1 VTWGYHPGAALGAA
15 GAFAVLED
23 FAALGATLDKLWTL

>member
-15 GAFAVLED
+15 GAFALLD
-23 FAALGATLDKLWTL
+23 AFAALEPTLDKLWTL